1 MGSVPIPFQQNVS
14 DVYAEPASA
23 RSSAEAAQTVPSGDA
38 ASSGGT
44 QVGTMSS
51 DSLMRQIQ
59 RSNEQIQQ
67 LSKQAAT
74 PVMLRSA
81 GQLPSSMTREIGAAP
96 QSPNQGRPTNKGQ
109 AMADMIRSAGNAVSK
124 VITAEKQN
132 KQNQLVDSAT
142 KLFTSQQSVNE
153 AQQAYDAAKASGNTE
168 AMEVA
173 KTALDRSQVGV
184 DQILNDKK
192 TRDMI
197 AKGLHFNNIEPEENK
212 TENHEAMKKALEN
225 AHTIQ
230 ERKAAMIQEKQ
241 RQQAARNAQ
250 GVQNFKQA
258 FEKSQPTTLGPNTAA
273 QGQLAA
279 VQAQRKEL
287 METLKVVL
295 PEQIKSEVEMSK
307 EEHADARRVAEDNA
321 ALNRTIQEDN
331 TKLHISAAEDVRS
344 GRENASRMAVAQMQ
358 EHTTLALR
366 ALEQRNPLQAI
377 AAFQLSSRDYQ
388 TAIDNHAKTRQTL
401 GEELDGKGGVKPSPA
416 RAAEIRSLINR
427 TYSDDNDAKSFFDNT
442 RTAIAKGM
450 GIKLT
455 DPQLQVPTV
464 QVGDGATSGAKP
476 KQQQP
481 SPDIDPRTGQPF
493 AAHHNAIS
501 RALVKGVYG
510 TKALGSNIATATG
523 QAVDATGA
531 AIQGTDSAVQDVF
544 DTIDDLTGYH
554 PHSD

>member
-14 DVYAEPASA
+14 DVYTEPASA
-23 RSSAEAAQTVPSGDA
+23 RSSAEVAQSVPSG
-38 ASSGGT
+38 GT
-44 QVGTMSS
+44 SAGTMSS
-51 DSLMRQIQ
+51 ESLMRQIQ
-59 RSNEQIQQ
+59 RSNEQIAQ

-74 PVMLRSA
+74 PVTLKSA

-124 VITAEKQN
+124 VITAEKQH

-173 KTALDRSQVGV
+173 KTALDKSQASV
-184 DQILNDKK
+184 DQIIGDKK

-230 ERKAAMIQEKQ
+230 ERKAAVQQEKQ
-241 RQQAARNAQ
+241 RQQAKSNAQ
-250 GVQNFKQA
+250 GAQNFKQA
-258 FEKSQPTTLGPNTAA
+258 FEKSQPTTLVPNTAA

-279 VQAQRKEL
+279 IQAQRKEL
-287 METLKVVL
+287 MDTLKVVL

-321 ALNRTIQEDN
+321 ALNRTIQESN
-331 TKLHISAAEDVRS
+331 TKLHVQAMEDARS
-344 GRENASRMAVAQMQ
+344 GRENASRMAVAQLQ
-358 EHTTLALR
+358 EHTTLALKN
-366 ALEQRNPLQAI
+366 LEQQDPMKAI
-377 AAFQLSSRDYQ
+377 AALQTGGKDYQ
-388 TAIDNHAKTRQTL
+388 TAIAESAKTRQAL

-427 TYSDDNDAKSFFDNT
+427 TYSTDNEAKSLFDGT

-450 GIKLT
+450 RIKLT

-464 QVGDGATSGAKP
+464 QVGDGATSGARS

-481 SPDIDPRTGQPF
+481 SPDIDPRTRQPF
-493 AAHHNAIS
+493 AAHLNAGS
-501 RALVKGVYG
+501 RALVKGFYG
-510 TKALGSNIATATG
+510 TKALGSNIATAAG

-531 AIQGTDSAVQDVF
+531 AIQGTDTALQDFF
-544 DTIDDLTGYH
+544 DTLDDLTGQSQYIK
-554 PHSD
+554 